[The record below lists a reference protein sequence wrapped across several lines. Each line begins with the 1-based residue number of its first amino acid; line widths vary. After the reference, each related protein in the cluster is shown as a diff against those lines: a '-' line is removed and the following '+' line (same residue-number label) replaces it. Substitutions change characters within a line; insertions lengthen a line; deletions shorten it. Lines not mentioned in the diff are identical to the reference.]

1 MNNNFENMMNS
12 MMENMM
18 NSMMEKMMESMMN
31 SMMNSFGVA
40 TSAPAEI
47 EPEVK
52 KVKKL
57 SADDL
62 AIIELSKE
70 LDKSS
75 KPELGYWESVSRD
88 GKPYR
93 WFGWANP
100 ETGERVFPG
109 KQLYHVN
116 DFYLKRDYGAYHPGK
131 TTSYKFKDG
140 GLNAVLTQYKVH
152 TEVEPKDSAEFIKF
166 MKAKEDKKASQV
178 HDGDVYTN
186 WCKHTK

>member
-40 TSAPAEI
+40 TTPAEV

-52 KVKKL
+52 KTAKKL
-57 SADDL
+57 SIDD
-62 AIIELSKE
+62 IKE
-70 LDKSS
+70 TEKSAETVNA
-75 KPELGYWESVSRD
+75 ELGYWESISKD

-93 WFGWANP
+93 WYGWADP

-109 KQLYHVN
+109 KKLYHIN

-131 TTSYKFKDG
+131 TTSYKFKNG

-152 TEVEPKDSAEFIKF
+152 TEVESKDSKEFIAF
-166 MKAKEDKKASQV
+166 MKAKEDKKVSQA
-178 HDGDVYTN
+178 HDGDIYTN
-186 WCKHTK
+186 WCNHSK

>member
-31 SMMNSFGVA
+31 SMMSSFGVA
-40 TSAPAEI
+40 TSAPAEV
-47 EPEVK
+47 EPEIK

-62 AIIELSKE
+62 AIIELGKE
-70 LDKSS
+70 VDKSN

-116 DFYLKRDYGAYHPGK
+116 DFYLKKDYGAYHPGK
-131 TTSYKFKDG
+131 TMSYKFKDG

-152 TEVEPKDSAEFIKF
+152 TEVEPKDAAEFIKF
-166 MKAKEDKKASQV
+166 MEAKEAKKASQV
-178 HDGDVYTN
+178 HGGDVYTN